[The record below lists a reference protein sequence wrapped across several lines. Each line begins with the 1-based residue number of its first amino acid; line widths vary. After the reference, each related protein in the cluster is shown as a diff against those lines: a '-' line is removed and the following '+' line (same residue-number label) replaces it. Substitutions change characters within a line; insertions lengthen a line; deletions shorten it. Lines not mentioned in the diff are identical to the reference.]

1 MRILVS
7 ACLLGAGC
15 KYSGGDNADPRV
27 IALKERFELV
37 PVCPEQLGGLPT
49 PRPCA
54 ERVGDRVMTETGM
67 EVTPQFQKGAEETLR
82 LAKLLDCQAALLKS
96 RSPSC
101 GSIEIYDGS
110 FSHRRVLG
118 QGVTAE
124 KLVHTGIPVFDEE
137 HLAVLECFDF
147 SVKTEK

>member
-7 ACLLGAGC
+7 ACLLGVGC

-54 ERVGDRVMTETGM
+54 ERAGQRVATENGQ

-101 GSIEIYDGS
+101 GSVEIYDGS

-118 QGVTAE
+118 RGVTAE
-124 KLVHTGIPVFDEE
+124 KLVHAGIPVFDEE
-137 HLAVLECFDF
+137 HLVALECFAF
-147 SVKTEK
+147 PEKTEK